1 MREFFR
7 DWQLKGIEAAIK
19 NMYTLFPSKQS
30 MLDQWTNLL
39 PSDKDIKNPV
49 DLQLLYKFKILYPQ
63 FLIKTLVLKFHN
75 TKLFMTKT

>member
-39 PSDKDIKNPV
+39 PSDRR
-49 DLQLLYKFKILYPQ
+49 L
-63 FLIKTLVLKFHN
+63 KTLLIYSCSTIQKKFVYSFFDEGTRAKIPQH
-75 TKLFMTKT
+75 